1 MNVKHTS
8 VNWESHWK
16 TKWEKLLKNVEQNL
30 KIAETKLPE
39 LFMISDLEGK
49 TISVFINFNFW

>member
-49 TISVFINFNFW
+49 TISVFIYSNFW